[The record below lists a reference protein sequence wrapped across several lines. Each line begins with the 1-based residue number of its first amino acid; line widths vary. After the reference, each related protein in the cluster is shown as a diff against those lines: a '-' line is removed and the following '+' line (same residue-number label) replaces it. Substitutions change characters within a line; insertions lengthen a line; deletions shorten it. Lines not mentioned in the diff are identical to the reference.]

1 MPFYPF
7 PCGPLALA
15 RYLGIS
21 FLGLA
26 CPPSFFIC
34 FLYHNVR
41 KFFFKTLLRT
51 RVLFESPKMIGCWE
65 TFQILCYLLVRELF
79 GCFIHS
85 SIHSFIHSF
94 TYPWTLTKDQA
105 LCWAVGVQA
114 LVKPLI
120 CPAPSSHQGRRSN
133 PEIFPLWVVREGFP
147 HLTFT
152 LAPKPTGSL
161 IE

>member
-34 FLYHNVR
+34 FLYHTVR

-85 SIHSFIHSF
+85 SIHSFIHLPLSIDQR
-94 TYPWTLTKDQA
+94 PGSVLGSGCPGLGETLN
-105 LCWAVGVQA
+105 L
-114 LVKPLI
+114 P
-120 CPAPSSHQGRRSN
+120 CP
-133 PEIFPLWVVREGFP
+133 
-147 HLTFT
+147 
-152 LAPKPTGSL
+152 
-161 IE
+161 IESPGKEV